1 MVGQYLQDLHILG
14 DLLPTFDLLVEFFLT
29 QAFDRC
35 EVAAELML
43 CYTYLSKGAFAKLVP
58 DAVKLRSGSDWLAY
72 FLEVCDN
79 HSDQVLFVFKK
90 WVEHFG
96 NLDLRLVTI

>member
-1 MVGQYLQDLHILG
+1 MVCQYLQDLHVLG
-14 DLLPTFDLLVEFFLT
+14 DLLPTFDLLVEIFLT
-29 QAFDRC
+29 QTFDCR
-35 EVAAELML
+35 EVTTELML
-43 CYTYLSKGAFAKLVP
+43 CYAYLSKGAFAKLVP

-96 NLDLRLVTI
+96 NLNL